1 MHVKVLSAAVV
12 DRAKARGIDVLVYA
26 PHFVRLPEIRSR
38 AARYSDD
45 ELLVVP
51 AREIFTGDWRNRHH
65 VMALGLADPIP
76 DFITL
81 EAAFAEFERQDAAVL
96 APHPEFMNVSLG
108 RPEITAHADRI
119 DAIETYNTKLF
130 PHQNR
135 RGQRIARDLDDSG
148 YGSSYAHL
156 PRTVGEAWTEF
167 DTAIDSTTAL
177 VDALTSGVDRR
188 AVHRSGTSHRVRGAI
203 EFAHLGYENSWGKLD
218 RLLLSGT
225 EPTHPRNLL
234 YEGRFDDVSVY

>member
-38 AARYSDD
+38 AERYSDD

-51 AREIFTGDWRNRHH
+51 AREIFTGDWQNRHH
-65 VMALGLADPIP
+65 ILAVGLSDPIP

-81 EAAFAEFERQDAAVL
+81 EGAFAELERQGAAVL
-96 APHPEFMNVSLG
+96 APHPEFMNVSLD

-119 DAIETYNTKLF
+119 DAIETYNAKLF

-135 RGQRIARDLDDSG
+135 RGQRIASDLDDPG

-156 PRTVGEAWTEF
+156 QRTIGEAWTAF
-167 DTAIDSTTAL
+167 DTEVDSSAAL
-177 VDALTSGVDRR
+177 VDALKSGVDRQ
-188 AVHRSGTSHRVRGAI
+188 AIHRTGASHRVQAAI

-234 YEGRFDDVSVY
+234 YDGRFDDVSVY